1 MKQGLDTSAF
11 TPVPKSDAAATEK
24 EATTKPTQEAVS
36 RVAQI
41 AAVIKSEIKFIAGSL
56 LLLGIVL
63 IIAGASMQT
72 TQPDSNTPTML
83 LACGG
88 VALVVDFILLIVYF
102 FCLKNKT

>member
-1 MKQGLDTSAF
+1 MNTSTF
-11 TPVPKSDAAATEK
+11 TQVPNSEPAATK
-24 EATTKPTQEAVS
+24 QEATTKPTQEAVS

-41 AAVIKSEIKFIAGSL
+41 AAVIKSEIKPIAGSL

-72 TQPDSNTPTML
+72 TQPDSNVPTML
-83 LACGG
+83 LAGGG
-88 VALVVDFILLIVYF
+88 VVLVIDFILLTVYY